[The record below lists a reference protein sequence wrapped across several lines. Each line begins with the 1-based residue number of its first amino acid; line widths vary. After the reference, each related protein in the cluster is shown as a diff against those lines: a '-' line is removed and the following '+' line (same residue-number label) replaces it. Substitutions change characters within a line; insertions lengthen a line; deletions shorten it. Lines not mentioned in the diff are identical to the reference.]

1 MADKITALR
10 IIMPAS
16 GDMEL
21 VSQKSGIIDLKP
33 IYYGNE
39 CMGPHLQLV
48 EGHMQDTEFV
58 IDKVVSRSK
67 LKIKGE
73 HIEIKR
79 GDTDEN

>member
-1 MADKITALR
+1 MADKIMALR
-10 IIMPAS
+10 VIMPAS

-21 VSQKSGIIDLKP
+21 ISQKSGTIDLRP

-48 EGHMQDTEFV
+48 EGHMQDNEFV
-58 IDKVVSRSK
+58 VDRVVERNK

-73 HIEIKR
+73 HIEMRKSK
-79 GDTDEN
+79 

>member
-1 MADKITALR
+1 MPDKIIALR
-10 IIMPAS
+10 VIMPAS

-21 VSQKSGIIDLKP
+21 LAQKTGVIDLRP

-48 EGHMQDTEFV
+48 EGHMQDAEFV
-58 IDKVVSRSK
+58 VDRVVERNK
-67 LKIKGE
+67 LKVKGT

-79 GDTDEN
+79 GNEE